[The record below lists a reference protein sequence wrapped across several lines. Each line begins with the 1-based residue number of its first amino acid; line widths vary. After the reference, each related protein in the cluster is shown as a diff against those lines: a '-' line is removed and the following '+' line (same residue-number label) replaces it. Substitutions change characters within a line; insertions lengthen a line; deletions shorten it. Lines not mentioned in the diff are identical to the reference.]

1 MIKVVFL
8 ASPKIALNSFEH
20 LFASKEIDVI
30 ALVTQEDKPS
40 GRGQKIAFSPLKQFA
55 VDNNIQ
61 VFQTKSIR
69 KDFEIQKKLKDL
81 NPDFFVTFAFGQILS
96 QEVLD
101 IPKFATI
108 NLHVS
113 LLPQYRGANPIQQA
127 IIEGC
132 SKTGIC
138 TMITVLELDAGDI
151 CLKEEIKI
159 GENTNC
165 VDLFE
170 EVSAKAPKLI
180 EETIFGLYNKTLKPK
195 AQGKDG
201 ISFAPKLKKKDC
213 KINWENS
220 AKDLHNFVRGIY
232 NFPSAYFK
240 FGDKIIKIQETSFNL
255 DEKTSKNCGEVL
267 DISKEGIK
275 VATKYGIL
283 LIKKVKPEGKPE
295 MNAFAWSNGARI
307 KIGDVFL

>member
-1 MIKVVFL
+1 MIKVVFFATPDIEIKSL
-8 ASPKIALNSFEH
+8 DLLQNSSEF
-20 LFASKEIDVI
+20 DVQAI
-30 ALVTQEDKPS
+30 VCQPDRPS
-40 GRGQKIAFSPLKQFA
+40 GRGHKILPPPVKSYAIEHKIEVLQP
-55 VDNNIQ
+55 
-61 VFQTKSIR
+61 KSIR
-69 KDFEIQKKLKDL
+69 KEPDIINRLKEL
-81 NPDFFVTFAFGQILS
+81 APDFFVTFAFGQILS

-170 EVSAKAPKLI
+170 EVSAKAPRLI
-180 EETIFGLYNKTLKPK
+180 EDTIFGLYNKTLKPK
-195 AQGKDG
+195 AQGKEG
-201 ISFAPKLKKKDC
+201 ISFAPKLKKEDC

-267 DISKEGIK
+267 DVSKEGIK

-295 MNAFAWSNGARI
+295 MNAFAWY
-307 KIGDVFL
+307 